1 MEGLVAALVLLA
13 IIAAVA
19 GTAISRQNARKREE
33 ERKAKQRQEEQRVK
47 ACGEVVL
54 FFANHLG
61 YIARQVIHR
70 SELSDMIDSGCSPQ
84 ELGQEIGRRIEE
96 IDGQVL
102 GYQSLGED
110 LQVPVKLTQ
119 DFRDRHVYVI
129 GKSGAGKTN
138 LLRNLIQQ
146 DLEEG
151 KGLGVLAPEA
161 EMLHEEILPF
171 IPDHRIDDVV
181 YFNPADTEC
190 PVCFNPL
197 QVEEGEDVDL
207 KVDENLTVFK
217 RLMGE
222 TGPRMEQILRQ
233 ALYALTARPGSTLLD
248 MERLLDPT
256 NAAFRGEVVRTCQD
270 ETLAHFW
277 QDVYPTMPKDA
288 HLPITN
294 RLGRLLRPKAIRNIL
309 CRRESSVSFQQ
320 AMDSGKVMLF
330 NLSDGLLG
338 EQNSQ
343 LLGQL
348 VVSKFQ
354 LAVMARARQPKA
366 SRKNFYLYL
375 DEFQTF
381 VGTAG
386 ASYEKI
392 LSRARKYKLGLILA
406 HQQTGQIGSNLLK
419 EILGNVSTTI
429 CFPVSREDALR
440 FSKEFVTE
448 YDGEVLTV
456 PEEEILRLK
465 VGQAWCRM
473 GQHAFLM
480 HTLLASQR
488 PSAKRARYII
498 ERARANFGRALP
510 APAEGEAIMPAGAP
524 AAREKT
530 AAAHSALDDL
540 DPGSVFGNER

>member
-1 MEGLVAALVLLA
+1 
-13 IIAAVA
+13 
-19 GTAISRQNARKREE
+19 
-33 ERKAKQRQEEQRVK
+33 
-47 ACGEVVL
+47 
-54 FFANHLG
+54 
-61 YIARQVIHR
+61 
-70 SELSDMIDSGCSPQ
+70 
-84 ELGQEIGRRIEE
+84 
-96 IDGQVL
+96 
-102 GYQSLGED
+102 
-110 LQVPVKLTQ
+110 VPVKLTQ

-146 DLEEG
+146 DLEAG
-151 KGLGVLAPEA
+151 NGLGVLAPEA
-161 EMLHEEILPF
+161 EMLSEEIIPF
-171 IPDHRIDDVV
+171 IPDGRIDDVV
-181 YFNPADTEC
+181 YFNPADTDC

-197 QVEEGEDVDL
+197 QVEDGEDIDL

-222 TGPRMEQILRQ
+222 TGPRMEEILRQ
-233 ALYALTARPGSTLLD
+233 ALYALTGRPGSTLLD
-248 MERLLDPT
+248 LEQLLDPT
-256 NAAFRGEVVRTCQD
+256 DTGFRSEVVSTCQD
-270 ETLAHFW
+270 EAVAHYW
-277 QDVYPTMPKDA
+277 QQVYPSLPKDA

-294 RLGRLLRPKAIRNIL
+294 RLGRLLRPKAIRSIL
-309 CRRESSVSFQQ
+309 CRPQGSISFQQ

-366 SRKNFYLYL
+366 TRRNFYLYL

-406 HQQTGQIGSNLLK
+406 HQQTGQIGSDLLK
-419 EILGNVSTTI
+419 EILGNVSTTV

-448 YDGEVLTV
+448 YDGEVLNV

-480 HTLLASQR
+480 HTKLASQR
-488 PSAKRARYII
+488 PLSKRARYII
-498 ERARANFGRALP
+498 ERARSNYGRALP
-510 APAEGEAIMPAGAP
+510 PPSLDDSFSAAMPAGE
-524 AAREKT
+524 RLK
-530 AAAHSALDDL
+530 AHEPLDDL
-540 DPGSVFGNER
+540 DPGSVFGK